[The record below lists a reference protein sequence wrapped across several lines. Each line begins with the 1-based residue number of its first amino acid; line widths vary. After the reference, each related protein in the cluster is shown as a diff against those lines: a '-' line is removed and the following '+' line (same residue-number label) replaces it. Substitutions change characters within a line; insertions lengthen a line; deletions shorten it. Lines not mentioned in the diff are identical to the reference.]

1 MKKEDILEKARKDE
15 DEMEKATLEQSLGF
29 STIIIPVLCIIFV
42 LIRILNSEYI
52 VSDLL
57 AITLA
62 QLGISQ
68 IYQSIKIKKTSLLVF
83 GIITLILTIIFTV
96 GFINEVRIWKKI

>member
-29 STIIIPVLCIIFV
+29 STIIPVLCIIFV

-52 VSDLL
+52 VSDLV

-62 QLGISQ
+62 QLSISQ
-68 IYQSIKIKKTSLLVF
+68 IYQSIKMKKTSLLVF

-96 GFINEVRIWKKI
+96 GFINEVRI

>member
-1 MKKEDILEKARKDE
+1 MRKEDILEKAQKDE

-29 STIIIPVLCIIFV
+29 STIIIPVLCIMFV

-52 VSDLL
+52 VSDLV

-62 QLGISQ
+62 QLSISQ
-68 IYQSIKIKKTSLLVF
+68 IYQSIKMKKTSSSSTRVF
-83 GIITLILTIIFTV
+83 VFLKLIYRVLIM
-96 GFINEVRIWKKI
+96 